1 MKRQLRELYRRSNG
15 DRWLLCREASGRGFV
30 MHEPN
35 LASGGAP
42 SEREVGTFLATGGR
56 GPEKQELLRIIGT
69 LTENDNHE
77 S

>member
-1 MKRQLRELYRRSNG
+1 
-15 DRWLLCREASGRGFV
+15 

-35 LASGGAP
+35 FGSGGAP
-42 SEREVGTFLATGGR
+42 SEMEVGTFATGGR

-69 LTENDNHE
+69 VTENHNHE

>member
-1 MKRQLRELYRRSNG
+1 MKRQLRELYRSSNG
-15 DRWLLCREASGRGFV
+15 DRWLLCREAWGRVLV

-35 LASGGAP
+35 FGSGGAP
-42 SEREVGTFLATGGR
+42 SEMEVGTFATGGR

-69 LTENDNHE
+69 VTENHNHE